1 MADYDVSNLRILVVD
16 DYQPMRRIMRHIL
29 KEWGIRSPREAS
41 SGQEA
46 IGILRAEGADLVFT
60 DYKMAPTDGLELVK
74 QIRSGTS
81 SIDPFTPVILFTAY
95 TEMKNI
101 IDARD
106 AGVNE
111 FLAKPI
117 SAKSVY
123 QRMRLI
129 IDNPRQFVRSK
140 TYNGPDRR
148 RKAIPIKIP
157 DRRKATEGA
166 TAGRAR

>member
-1 MADYDVSNLRILVVD
+1 MADYDISNLRILIVD

-29 KEWGIRSPREAS
+29 KEWGVRSIREAFD
-41 SGQEA
+41 GRDALE
-46 IGILRAEGADLVFT
+46 ILRSEGADLVFT
-60 DYKMAPTDGLELVK
+60 DYKMAPMDGLDLVK
-74 QIRSGTS
+74 QVRSGTS
-81 SIDPFTPVILFTAY
+81 SIDPFTPMILITAY

-101 IDARD
+101 IEARD

-117 SAKSVY
+117 SAKTVY

-148 RKAIPIKIP
+148 RKAIPIKGA
-157 DRRKATEGA
+157 DRRKPEGGG
-166 TAGRAR
+166 GRR